1 MLFTILTANLCFDT
15 KNKEEQEKNHQMTS
29 RLGYK
34 IEKPHRPV
42 DSYLSK
48 RVIILCIILS

>member
-1 MLFTILTANLCFDT
+1 M
-15 KNKEEQEKNHQMTS
+15 KNKEEQEKNHKMTS

-34 IEKPHRPV
+34 SEKPHRPV